1 MALRELE
8 DTRGSVAGRK
18 GRYRRPGARR
28 KEVTKRATI
37 KRLYEPMSNVDSL
50 ASLRGACERVA
61 PVHPAYANLPI
72 EEGFGWE
79 PLRGTDFGRLY
90 LVVFRSLR
98 REEADLDLRR
108 ERARQA
114 HREAI
119 GMGGLLR
126 YFKGEANERRECLS
140 FCLWERREQAERA
153 AGGASHSG
161 AASIAAQTY
170 ERYDLERY
178 HLTKDGD
185 AEGGIA
191 FEGLAG

>member
-1 MALRELE
+1 M
-8 DTRGSVAGRK
+8 
-18 GRYRRPGARR
+18 
-28 KEVTKRATI
+28 
-37 KRLYEPMSNVDSL
+37 
-50 ASLRGACERVA
+50 
-61 PVHPAYANLPI
+61 
-72 EEGFGWE
+72 
-79 PLRGTDFGRLY
+79 RGTDFGRLY

-140 FCLWERREQAERA
+140 FCQWETRGQAKRA
-153 AGGASHSG
+153 VGGASHSG

-178 HLTKDGD
+178 HLTKDED
-185 AEGGIA
+185 AEGASRSRDSRGSSPTGDRRPRGHGFDSLSPA
-191 FEGLAG
+191 LGGRGRPEMGCNMAARRETTATRRSLCSSP